1 MYKKYAALRDKANV
15 TDYRVASDTGIT
27 KSTFTDWKTGRS
39 KPKFDKLLLLAK
51 YFDVPVEYFAE
62 EEKER
67 RWGNEWH

>member
-67 RWGNEWH
+67 R

>member
-51 YFDVPVEYFAE
+51 YFDVPVEYFAGE
-62 EEKER
+62 GKE
-67 RWGNEWH
+67 G